1 MNISVIL
8 IAEDSKNLFYYF
20 IGKLAFIIGL
30 FLAFKKRK
38 ILIEMIDPNEAL
50 LEDFLLEKGYT
61 KVKLKLTKTNH
72 FEIKASINGVKGL
85 FILDT
90 GASNSCVGFEAI
102 ETFKLKAKDS
112 EIKAA
117 GAGATDMITQVSKKN
132 KLKIG
137 KWKKDKVPLILFN
150 LIHVNTALLNYN
162 SKPVDGIIGADILKK
177 AKAIIDYDK
186 RYVYLK
192 L

>member
-1 MNISVIL
+1 MM
-8 IAEDSKNLFYYF
+8 K
-20 IGKLAFIIGL
+20 IIDINKTSL
-30 FLAFKKRK
+30 K
-38 ILIEMIDPNEAL
+38 
-50 LEDFLLEKGYT
+50 DFLLEKGYT

-72 FEIKASINGVKGL
+72 FEIKATINGVKGL

-90 GASNSCVGFEAI
+90 GASNSCVGFEAVD
-102 ETFKLKAKDS
+102 TFKLKAEDS

-117 GAGATDMITQVSKKN
+117 GAGATDMMTQVSEKN

-137 KWKKDKVPLILFN
+137 KWKKDKVALILFN
-150 LIHVNTALLNYN
+150 LSHVNTALLNYN

-186 RYVYLK
+186 KYVYLK
-192 L
+192 M

>member
-1 MNISVIL
+1 
-8 IAEDSKNLFYYF
+8 
-20 IGKLAFIIGL
+20 
-30 FLAFKKRK
+30 
-38 ILIEMIDPNEAL
+38 MIDPSETTL
-50 LEDFLLEKGYT
+50 KDFLTEKGYS

-72 FEIKASINGVKGL
+72 YEIKATINGVKGL

-102 ETFKLKAKDS
+102 ETFKLTAKDS

-117 GAGATDMITQVSKKN
+117 GAGASDMLTQVSHKN
-132 KLKIG
+132 KVKIG
-137 KWKKDKVPLILFN
+137 KWKQDKVALILFN
-150 LIHVNTALLNYN
+150 LSHVNTALLNYN
-162 SKPVDGIIGADILKK
+162 SKPVDGIIGADLLKK

-186 RYVYLK
+186 NFVYLK